1 LAEFTQHRFL
11 DGFLDDVGR
20 AQQCPAAD
28 GCRRA
33 GMVLAGSDAIPTL
46 SEWAL
51 VLLVM
56 LTGGTAY
63 VTMRRR
69 S

>member
-1 LAEFTQHRFL
+1 MDFWTTSGVRSNARPPTVA
-11 DGFLDDVGR
+11 DVR
-20 AQQCPAAD
+20 
-28 GCRRA
+28 